1 VGVLI
6 KTLHQTVGIL
16 KEQLKRIDFVIPK
29 LEEHERELF
38 NKCVEAL
45 EQSDELWKA
54 RAILYANE
62 CAEVRKLLK
71 TTIACKFALEQALL
85 RLETVEDT
93 SDLVVEGVTV
103 AQVLSVLRKRLG
115 AIIPEVSYY
124 LGLAEKTLSK
134 MVTEVRESLGLKLPF
149 ESKEAEK
156 LLKQAEEQAE
166 EEMKSKP
173 EIP

>member
-1 VGVLI
+1 MLKKGLS
-6 KTLHQTVGIL
+6 QTVGIL
-16 KEQLKRIDFVIPK
+16 KEQLKRIDFAIPR
-29 LEEHERELF
+29 LEEHERDLF
-38 NKCVEAL
+38 NRCVEAL
-45 EQSDELWKA
+45 EQADELSKAKA
-54 RAILYANE
+54 RLYAEE

-85 RLETVEDT
+85 RLEAVGDVQ
-93 SDLVVEGVTV
+93 DLVVQGVTV
-103 AQVLSVLRKRLG
+103 VQILSVLRKRLG

>member
-6 KTLHQTVGIL
+6 KTLHQTVEL
-16 KEQLKRIDFVIPK
+16 LRNQVKRLEMTIPR
-29 LEEHERELF
+29 LERHEHELF

-45 EQSDELWKA
+45 EQADELSKAKA
-54 RAILYANE
+54 RMYAEE

-71 TTIACKFALEQALL
+71 TTIACKLALEQALL
-85 RLETVEDT
+85 RLETVE
-93 SDLVVEGVTV
+93 SPQDLTVEGVTV
-103 AQVLSVLRKRLG
+103 AQVLSALRKRL
-115 AIIPEVSYY
+115 ATIIPEISYNI
-124 LGLAEKTLSK
+124 GLAEKKLT
-134 MVTEVRESLGLKLPF
+134 SLIAETVKPPF
-149 ESKEAEK
+149 KSNEAEK

>member
-1 VGVLI
+1 MLKKGLS
-6 KTLHQTVGIL
+6 QTVGIL
-16 KEQLKRIDFVIPK
+16 KEQLKRIDFVIPR
-29 LEEHERELF
+29 LEEHERDLF
-38 NKCVEAL
+38 NRCVEAL
-45 EQSDELWKA
+45 EQGDELSKA
-54 RAILYANE
+54 RARLYAEE

-71 TTIACKFALEQALL
+71 TVMVSRFALEQVLL

-93 SDLVVEGVTV
+93 SDLAVEGVTV

-115 AIIPEVSYY
+115 AIIPEVSYNI
-124 LGLAEKTLSK
+124 GLAEKKLSK
-134 MVTEVRESLGLKLPF
+134 MVTDIRESLGLELPF